1 MSAHSFMQLFILVQ
15 SFKASLH
22 PLLQSPPGQPS
33 LNLHGFGCCFSSQLL
48 SSVRVSLAGWIEAM
62 GGSGVLDAFLVPVA
76 PAGLPLLQRAG
87 RGGSRKIA

>member
-1 MSAHSFMQLFILVQ
+1 MSAHSFMQLGFLVQ

-33 LNLHGFGCCFSSQLL
+33 LNLHRFGCFSSQLL
-48 SSVRVSLAGWIEAM
+48 RSVRVSLAGWIGAV
-62 GGSGVLDAFLVPVA
+62 GGSGILDAFLVPVA